1 MGGEVEVA
9 GTGQVS
15 WSTSRGD
22 VEVDAGVRMVP
33 PKLII
38 GQFIKSQY
46 LHCKKESTDVYFVD
60 YTVKSDNKATKG
72 NYRAVGYLQILIIK
86 YEELLHDRRSWV

>member
-15 WSTSRGD
+15 WSPSRGD
-22 VEVDAGVRMVP
+22 VEVDAGVRMVT

-46 LHCKKESTDVYFVD
+46 
-60 YTVKSDNKATKG
+60 
-72 NYRAVGYLQILIIK
+72 
-86 YEELLHDRRSWV
+86 